1 MFFFSV
7 QLLWSHKG
15 VSLGEYCLFE
25 DDVYTHDK
33 DEPPKGGLESR
44 SIDAVRELH
53 AQKDTEDR
61 KGGDREEEAPV
72 KIPQSALAQEAQQGL
87 RRDDN
92 ERGADGLLHR
102 QSPEDDE
109 GRDNEEATTCTDK
122 TCERTYQETFDED
135 QDVGILAVSQGR
147 MWGLGTFC
155 CRTDH
160 ADGGYEHE
168 DGKEEHEHHTPVD
181 DEIPQP
187 EYLLRYGRDK
197 ISPR

>member
-1 MFFFSV
+1 M
-7 QLLWSHKG
+7 
-15 VSLGEYCLFE
+15 
-25 DDVYTHDK
+25 
-33 DEPPKGGLESR
+33 
-44 SIDAVRELH
+44 RELH
-53 AQKDTEDR
+53 AQEDTEDR

-87 RRDDN
+87 RRDDD
-92 ERGADGLLHR
+92 ERGADGLFHR
-102 QSPEDDE
+102 QSPEDDK
-109 GRDNEEATTCTDK
+109 GRDDEEATTCTDK
-122 TCERTYQETFDED
+122 TCKRTYHETFDEN
-135 QDVGILAVSQGR
+135 QDVGILAVSQSR
-147 MWGLGTFC
+147 LWGLGTFC

-197 ISPR
+197 VSPRQEDGNDRR

>member
-15 VSLGEYCLFE
+15 VSLGEYRLSE

-44 SIDAVRELH
+44 SIDAVRKLH
-53 AQKDTEDR
+53 AQEDTEDR
-61 KGGDREEEAPV
+61 KGGDREKEAPV
-72 KIPQSALAQEAQQGL
+72 KLLQSALAQEAQQGL
-87 RRDDN
+87 RRNDD
-92 ERGADGLLHR
+92 ERGTDGLFHR

-122 TCERTYQETFDED
+122 TCERTYQETFYED

-147 MWGLGTFC
+147 LWVLGTFC
-155 CRTDH
+155 GRTDH
-160 ADGGYEHE
+160 ADGGHEHE
-168 DGKEEHEHHTPVD
+168 DGEEEHEHHTPVD

-187 EYLLRYGRDK
+187 EDLLRYGRDK